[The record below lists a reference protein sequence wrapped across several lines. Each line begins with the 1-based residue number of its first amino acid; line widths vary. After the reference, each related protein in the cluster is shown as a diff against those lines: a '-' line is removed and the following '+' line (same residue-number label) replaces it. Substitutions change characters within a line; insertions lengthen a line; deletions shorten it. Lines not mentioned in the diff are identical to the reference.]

1 MRTFRRPRRTCRD
14 DAMRLLLLDDDPFAL
29 RLLARQLAQ
38 LGATDIV
45 CCGSASEALAAL
57 DQDDGDFDAMFFDLN
72 MPGMDG
78 VELLR
83 HLARRRFRGGLV
95 LISGE
100 DRRVLQTVAA
110 LARARRLRLA
120 GTLHKPVSPLQLA
133 PVVEALPLRPRN
145 TDFTPLAASY
155 GIDEVRAAIEAG
167 QLVNLYQ
174 PQIELAG
181 KRVVAAEALVR
192 WQHPQDGLVGPDR
205 FVPVAEAGGLSAA
218 LTRTV
223 LDNAL
228 CDAGRWRA
236 AGLDLRLSV
245 NVSMRDLVALDFPD
259 EVERA
264 AGAAGLAAGGLL
276 LEITESQ
283 LSSDRLALLDIVTRL
298 RLKRIG
304 LAIDDFGTGYS
315 TLSLLRDIPFDELKI
330 DRGFVHGLADSA
342 ALRAMVEANVS
353 MARQLGMRTVGEGV
367 EREADRD
374 CLRALGCD
382 LAQGFLI
389 ARPMSAPALAAW
401 IEQWN
406 AQCRPRQTAL
416 P

>member
-1 MRTFRRPRRTCRD
+1 
-14 DAMRLLLLDDDPFAL
+14 MRLLLLDDDPFAL

-38 LGATDIV
+38 LGATDIA
-45 CCGSASEALAAL
+45 CCGSANEALAAL
-57 DQDDGDFDAMFFDLN
+57 DQDDGGYDAVFFDLN

-83 HLARRRFRGGLV
+83 HLARRHFRGGLV

-100 DRRVLQTVAA
+100 DQRVLQTVAA
-110 LARARRLRLA
+110 LARAHRLRLA
-120 GTLHKPVSPLQLA
+120 GTLRKPASPLQLA
-133 PVVEALPLRPRN
+133 PVVEGLPLRPRN
-145 TDFTPLAASY
+145 TDFTPLVESY
-155 GIDEVRAAIEAG
+155 GVDEVRAAIDAR
-167 QLVNLYQ
+167 QMVNLYQ
-174 PQIELAG
+174 PQIELG
-181 KRVVAAEALVR
+181 GHGVVAVEALVR

-205 FVPVAEAGGLSAA
+205 FVAAAEAGGLSAA
-218 LTRTV
+218 LTRAV
-223 LDNAL
+223 LGAGL
-228 CDAGRWRA
+228 RDAGRWRA

-245 NVSMRDLVALDFPD
+245 NVSMRDLVDLDFPD

-264 AGAAGLAAGGLL
+264 VGAAGLAAGGLL
-276 LEITESQ
+276 LEITETQ
-283 LSSDRLALLDIVTRL
+283 LSRDRLALLDIVTRL

-315 TLSLLRDIPFDELKI
+315 TLSLLRDVPFDELKI

-342 ALRAMVEANVS
+342 ALQAMVEANVS

-382 LAQGFLI
+382 MAQGYLF
-389 ARPMSAPALAAW
+389 ARPMPAAEVADWIAAW
-401 IEQWN
+401 N
-406 AQCRPRQTAL
+406 TRRPSAL
-416 P
+416 PARA